1 MTQKDKSDSKLKV
14 NSANTK
20 ELIGIGVATILVM
33 YVGGLVF
40 GGKKA

>member
-1 MTQKDKSDSKLKV
+1 MEKSDKSDSKLKI

-20 ELIGIGVATILVM
+20 ELIGIGVATFLVL

-40 GGKKA
+40 GENKA